1 MILFTLIS
9 SSIKSIKYLKYIKQ
23 KPEEERLMDYS
34 PEFIKSMNMKIYIP
48 GKIICV
54 GMNYRSHVKEQD
66 GRFPSKPVLF
76 AKARS
81 CIIKDGGNIIYPPEV
96 MELDYEVELAV
107 VIGKK
112 TKDVKK
118 DDVPEHIYGYTIMND
133 ITARDIQKN
142 ESQWYRAKSFDTF
155 APMGPVIIK
164 QEEFGKPQN
173 ISLRSYVN
181 GELRQDGNTSD
192 MIFGVYE
199 LISYISNSITLY
211 PGDLISTGT
220 PSGVGVFM
228 KEKKLLKPGDEV
240 ICEVEKIGR
249 ITNKIAQ
256 DNK

>member
-1 MILFTLIS
+1 MN
-9 SSIKSIKYLKYIKQ
+9 
-23 KPEEERLMDYS
+23 YS
-34 PEFIKSMNMKIYIP
+34 RDFIKSMDMGTYIP

-81 CIIKDGGNIIYPPEV
+81 CIIKDGGNIIYPLEV

-112 TKDVKK
+112 MKNVKK

-133 ITARDIQKN
+133 ITARDIQEN

-155 APMGPVIIK
+155 GPMGPAIIEQK
-164 QEEFGKPQN
+164 EFGGPQN

-181 GELRQDGNTSD
+181 GDLRQDGNTSD
-192 MIFGVYE
+192 MIFKVYE

-240 ICEVEKIGR
+240 ICEIDKIGK
-249 ITNKIAQ
+249 ITNKVI
-256 DNK
+256 DI